1 MRLIRRLCGPFFV
14 LAGTL
19 HFLKPGF
26 YLSIMPSW
34 LPWHSELVAA
44 SGVAEIAGGLALLSP
59 DARVRRAGGWFTIA
73 TLLGV
78 YPANINMALH
88 EIQLPGLP
96 PAPVWALWARLPLQL
111 VLIAWALWCTRAPSP
126 ASPRAP

>member
-1 MRLIRRLCGPFFV
+1 MQLIRRLCGPFFV
-14 LAGTL
+14 LAGSL

-34 LPWHSELVAA
+34 LPWHRELVAA
-44 SGVAEIAGGLALLSP
+44 SGIAEIAGGLALMSP

-78 YPANINMALH
+78 YPANINMAFNPQDYPH
-88 EIQLPGLP
+88 VPGG
-96 PAPVWALWARLPLQL
+96 AAALYARLPIQGVFL
-111 VLIAWALWCTRAPSP
+111 AWVVAAMRTDP
-126 ASPRAP
+126 